1 MVGLL
6 NTAITAVVIFLLMS
20 AGVGVYIS
28 NAMGYVV
35 GILLAL
41 SLIRCLRFQ

>member
-20 AGVGVYIS
+20 AGVGIYLS

-35 GILLAL
+35 GILF
-41 SLIRCLRFQ
+41 SFVV